1 MSRSYTSLYCVKN
14 LQQRNIRD
22 CVFTIHTVTVW
33 SKSGEYDKN
42 TARALTCQHLSLN
55 RWGIWTKRW
64 KMLKTSNQIIDTTEP
79 TSSPLLQDN
88 AFWKDLRWVYEM
100 QVWDVLL
107 RFGVFGAVDFAV
119 HQRVPCRLEERDFCS
134 LWLTPNLALERV
146 VVPYVLFRGKNV
158 VASQKTNY

>member
-14 LQQRNIRD
+14 LQQRNIR
-22 CVFTIHTVTVW
+22 VTVCSW
-33 SKSGEYDKN
+33 YIPLLCDPKVV
-42 TARALTCQHLSLN
+42 R
-55 RWGIWTKRW
+55 IWQKHSSCTYRSASVFEPMRNLHKKM
-64 KMLKTSNQIIDTTEP
+64 KMLKRSNQITDTTKL
-79 TSSPLLQDN
+79 TLSPLLQNN

-146 VVPYVLFRGKNV
+146 VVPYVLFRGK
-158 VASQKTNY
+158 ADE